1 MDNDDKKVFKLI
13 QKDKEKPPEETP
25 GVTPDDLL
33 KEGLGKYDELILVGW
48 HGDHFKISWTE
59 NLLPEEVN
67 LQLDLAKSRLLNKL
81 YEF

>member
-1 MDNDDKKVFKLI
+1 MDDDKKKIVKLVS
-13 QKDKEKPPEETP
+13 KEKPPEDSP
-25 GVTPDDLL
+25 GVTPNDLL
-33 KEGLGKYDELILVGW
+33 KEGLDNFDELILIGW
-48 HGDHFKISWTE
+48 HGDHFKISWTS